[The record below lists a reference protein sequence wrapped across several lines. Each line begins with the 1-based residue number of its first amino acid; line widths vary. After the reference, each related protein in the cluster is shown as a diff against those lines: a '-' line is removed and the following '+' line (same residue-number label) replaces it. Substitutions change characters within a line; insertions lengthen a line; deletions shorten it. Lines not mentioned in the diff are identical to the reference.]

1 MKRAVSPSLSGL
13 GIRARLTVLYGG
25 MFLLAG
31 TALIAILYVLFK
43 GSYPGGKAVANI
55 LSGAES
61 PGPHAVIHLRSGA
74 RLTLPDVAGIRHK
87 FDHHR
92 ARALKILVKECL
104 VALAG
109 LTIVAGAFGWV
120 MAGRALSPVRRITQT
135 ARRAADGNLRER
147 IGLAGPADEVK
158 ELADTFDVMLERLD
172 ASFEGQRQFAAHA
185 SHELRTPL
193 ATNRTVLEVAL
204 ASGRV
209 PAEMRDLVDTVL
221 LTNARSELII
231 DGLLMLARSESQAIT
246 RVPVDLSD
254 VAADAVEQT
263 AEEAAAARITVDATP
278 DPAGTVGDPLL
289 LEHLALNLVRNGLR
303 HNHPGGW
310 VTVATTARPQ
320 SGEAELVVTNSGPV
334 VPPEHIGALF
344 EPFRRLGNGRDSGR
358 DGIGLGLSIVRSV
371 VRAHGG
377 RVRAE
382 PRDDGGLIVRVSL
395 PATSRTV
402 SNQLDLFQAG

>member
-1 MKRAVSPSLSGL
+1 
-13 GIRARLTVLYGG
+13 
-25 MFLLAG
+25 
-31 TALIAILYVLFK
+31 
-43 GSYPGGKAVANI
+43 
-55 LSGAES
+55 
-61 PGPHAVIHLRSGA
+61 
-74 RLTLPDVAGIRHK
+74 
-87 FDHHR
+87 
-92 ARALKILVKECL
+92 
-104 VALAG
+104 
-109 LTIVAGAFGWV
+109 

-147 IGLAGPADEVK
+147 IGLTGPADEVK

-303 HNHPGGW
+303 HNHPDGW
-310 VTVATTARPQ
+310 VTVATATRPQ
-320 SGEAELVVTNSGPV
+320 SDEAELVVTNSGPV

-377 RVRAE
+377 RVQAE

-395 PATSRTV
+395 PATNLINGGLLT
-402 SNQLDLFQAG
+402 AGRGRGMTR